1 MVADLREM
9 QENQGL
15 SEIRI
20 DKLEFIEVS
29 LQFLYLANSPMI
41 QQSCRPQP

>member
-1 MVADLREM
+1 MEADLREM

-20 DKLEFIEVS
+20 GKLE
-29 LQFLYLANSPMI
+29 LLALCLIAPEA
-41 QQSCRPQP
+41 

>member
-1 MVADLREM
+1 MEADLREM

-20 DKLEFIEVS
+20 DKQEFLCQDGGSVS
-29 LQFLYLANSPMI
+29 GSTKCKSAA
-41 QQSCRPQP
+41 

>member
-1 MVADLREM
+1 MEADLREM

-20 DKLEFIEVS
+20 DKPEFV
-29 LQFLYLANSPMI
+29 
-41 QQSCRPQP
+41 QSSDN